1 MVFYVFMLLL
11 LLGSTLVF
19 YSLSPYY
26 AALGL
31 VVSSLFGCVVL
42 TSLGLG
48 FLALLLLL
56 IYMGGMLV
64 VFVYSSALSADR
76 YPTVSN
82 LGEVLAL
89 FFVLSSWVLFI
100 FEDFLESG
108 WEYSLVCVLEDLSSL
123 SFLYSVG
130 GFYLVIGGLAL
141 LVVLVVA
148 LVVSFGYSLSSL
160 RALYLIT
167 T

>member
-1 MVFYVFMLLL
+1 MVFYLFMLLL

-31 VVSSLFGCVVL
+31 MISSLFGCVVL
-42 TSLGLG
+42 TSLGLT

-76 YPTVSN
+76 YPMVSN
-82 LGEVLAL
+82 LSEVVLL
-89 FFVLSSWVLFI
+89 FLLLSFWVLFI
-100 FEDFLESG
+100 FEDFLES
-108 WEYSLVCVLEDLSSL
+108 STLFNLLSPLNDLSSL
-123 SFLYSVG
+123 SVLYDYG
-130 GFYLVIGGLAL
+130 GAYLLVGGLAL
-141 LVVLVVA
+141 LVVLIVA
-148 LVVSFGYSLSSL
+148 LVVSYGSSLLAL
-160 RALYLIT
+160 RAL
-167 T
+167 

>member
-1 MVFYVFMLLL
+1 MVFYLFMLLL

-31 VVSSLFGCVVL
+31 MISSLFGCVVL
-42 TSLGLG
+42 TSLGLT

-76 YPTVSN
+76 YPMVSN
-82 LGEVLAL
+82 LGEVILL
-89 FFVLSSWVLFI
+89 FLLLSFWVLFI
-100 FEDFLESG
+100 FEDFLES
-108 WEYSLVCVLEDLSSL
+108 STLFKLLSPLNDLSSL
-123 SFLYSVG
+123 SVLYDCG
-130 GFYLVIGGLAL
+130 GAYLLIGGLAL
-141 LVVLVVA
+141 LVVLIVA
-148 LVVSFGYSLSSL
+148 LVVSYGSSLLAL
-160 RALYLIT
+160 RAL
-167 T
+167 

>member
-1 MVFYVFMLLL
+1 MVFYLFMLFL

-31 VVSSLFGCVVL
+31 MISSLFGCVVL
-42 TSLGLG
+42 VSLGLG

-76 YPTVSN
+76 YPVVSN
-82 LGEVLAL
+82 LGEVMLL
-89 FFVLSSWVLFI
+89 FVLLSSWVFFI
-100 FEDFLESG
+100 FEDFLEAGVVSG
-108 WEYSLVCVLEDLSSL
+108 YLYSLGDLGSL
-123 SFLYSVG
+123 SCLYGLG
-130 GFYLVIGGLAL
+130 GFYLLIGGLAL

-148 LVVSFGYSLSSL
+148 LVVSFGSSLVSL
-160 RALYLIT
+160 RAL
-167 T
+167 

>member
-1 MVFYVFMLLL
+1 MVFYLFLLLL

-31 VVSSLFGCVVL
+31 VLTSLFGCIIL
-42 TSLGLG
+42 SCLGLS

-56 IYMGGMLV
+56 VYMGGMMV

-76 YPTVSN
+76 YPVVSN
-82 LGEVLAL
+82 LGEV
-89 FFVLSSWVLFI
+89 FVVFILLSAWVFLI
-100 FEDFLESG
+100 FEDFSEFGLSG
-108 WEYSLVCVLEDLSSL
+108 ENILSLGDLDSLSSL
-123 SFLYSVG
+123 YSAG
-130 GFYLVIGGLAL
+130 GLYLVIGGIAL

-148 LVVSFGYSLSSL
+148 LVVSWGIESSSL
-160 RALYLIT
+160 RSL
-167 T
+167 

>member
-1 MVFYVFMLLL
+1 MVFYLFMLFL

-31 VVSSLFGCVVL
+31 MISSLFGCVLLV
-42 TSLGLG
+42 SLGLS

-82 LGEVLAL
+82 LGEVMVL
-89 FFVLSSWVLFI
+89 FVLLSSWVFII

-108 WEYSLVCVLEDLSSL
+108 VSLDSNHVLLDLGSL
-123 SFLYSVG
+123 CHLYDLG
-130 GFYLVIGGLAL
+130 GFYLLVGGLAL
-141 LVVLVVA
+141 LVVLVLA
-148 LVVSFGYSLSSL
+148 LVVSFGSSLSSL
-160 RALYLIT
+160 RAL
-167 T
+167 

>member
-1 MVFYVFMLLL
+1 MVFYLFMLFL

-31 VVSSLFGCVVL
+31 MISSLFGCVLLV
-42 TSLGLG
+42 SLGLS

-82 LGEVLAL
+82 LGEVM
-89 FFVLSSWVLFI
+89 VLFILLSFWVFII

-108 WEYSLVCVLEDLSSL
+108 VILSCNNVVLDLGSLYCLYDL
-123 SFLYSVG
+123 G
-130 GFYLVIGGLAL
+130 GFYLLVGGLAL
-141 LVVLVVA
+141 LVVLVLA
-148 LVVSFGYSLSSL
+148 LVISFGSSLSSL
-160 RALYLIT
+160 RAL
-167 T
+167 

>member
-1 MVFYVFMLLL
+1 MVFYLFMLLL

-31 VVSSLFGCVVL
+31 MISSLFGCVVL
-42 TSLGLG
+42 TSLGLT

-76 YPTVSN
+76 YPMVSN
-82 LGEVLAL
+82 LGEVGVA
-89 FFVLSSWVLFI
+89 FFVAVFLGFFLYWSASSSQEPWFNFLSPFNSFI
-100 FEDFLESG
+100 FSFCIIRYG
-108 WEYSLVCVLEDLSSL
+108 GSLLACSSVGSFSVLDCGFG
-123 SFLYSVG
+123 SFLW
-130 GFYLVIGGLAL
+130 FF
-141 LVVLVVA
+141 
-148 LVVSFGYSLSSL
+148 SFSTSS
-160 RALYLIT
+160 
-167 T
+167 

>member
-1 MVFYVFMLLL
+1 MVFYLFLLLL

-31 VVSSLFGCVVL
+31 VLTSLFGCVVL
-42 TSLGLG
+42 SCLGLS

-56 IYMGGMLV
+56 IYMGGMMV

-76 YPTVSN
+76 YPVVSN
-82 LGEVLAL
+82 LGEV
-89 FFVLSSWVLFI
+89 FIVFVLLSVWVFLI
-100 FEDFLESG
+100 FEDFSELG
-108 WEYSLVCVLEDLSSL
+108 LSSNVLL
-123 SFLYSVG
+123 SLHDLDNLSGLYGAG
-130 GFYLVIGGLAL
+130 GFYLVIGGVAL

-148 LVVSFGYSLSSL
+148 LVVSWGIDSSSL
-160 RALYLIT
+160 RSL
-167 T
+167 

>member
-1 MVFYVFMLLL
+1 MVFYLFMLLL

-31 VVSSLFGCVVL
+31 MISSLFGCVVL
-42 TSLGLG
+42 TSLGLT

-76 YPTVSN
+76 YPMVSN
-82 LGEVLAL
+82 LGEVVLL
-89 FFVLSSWVLFI
+89 FLLLSFWVLFI
-100 FEDFLESG
+100 FEDFLES
-108 WEYSLVCVLEDLSSL
+108 STLFNLLSPLNDLSSL
-123 SFLYSVG
+123 SVLYDYG
-130 GFYLVIGGLAL
+130 GAYLLVGGLAL
-141 LVVLVVA
+141 LVVLIVA
-148 LVVSFGYSLSSL
+148 LVVSYGSSLLAL
-160 RALYLIT
+160 RAL
-167 T
+167 

>member
-1 MVFYVFMLLL
+1 MFYLFMLLL

-31 VVSSLFGCVVL
+31 MISSLFGCVVL
-42 TSLGLG
+42 TSLGLT

-76 YPTVSN
+76 YPMVSN
-82 LGEVLAL
+82 LGEVILL
-89 FFVLSSWVLFI
+89 FLLLSFWVLFI
-100 FEDFLESG
+100 FEDFLES
-108 WEYSLVCVLEDLSSL
+108 STLFKLLSPLNDLSSL
-123 SFLYSVG
+123 SVLYDCG
-130 GFYLVIGGLAL
+130 GAYLLVGGLAL
-141 LVVLVVA
+141 LVVLIVA
-148 LVVSFGYSLSSL
+148 LVVSYGSSLLAL
-160 RALYLIT
+160 RAL
-167 T
+167 

>member
-1 MVFYVFMLLL
+1 MVFYIFMLFL

-31 VVSSLFGCVVL
+31 VLSSLFGCLVL
-42 TSLGLG
+42 GFLGLS

-76 YPTVSN
+76 YPVVSN
-82 LGEVLAL
+82 LGEVIIL
-89 FFVLSSWVLFI
+89 FLMLSLWVFFI
-100 FEDFLESG
+100 FEDLLDSSCLGGSFI
-108 WEYSLVCVLEDLSSL
+108 SLLDLNGL
-123 SFLYSVG
+123 LGLYDFG
-130 GFYLVIGGLAL
+130 GIYLLIAGLAL

-148 LVVSFGYSLSSL
+148 LLISYGSAIVSL
-160 RALYLIT
+160 RAL
-167 T
+167 

>member
-1 MVFYVFMLLL
+1 MVFYLFLLLL

-31 VVSSLFGCVVL
+31 VLTSLFGCIIL
-42 TSLGLG
+42 SCLGLS

-56 IYMGGMLV
+56 IYMGGMMV

-76 YPTVSN
+76 YPIVSN
-82 LGEVLAL
+82 LGEVFVI
-89 FFVLSSWVLFI
+89 FFLLSAWVFFI
-100 FEDFLESG
+100 FEDLFEFSLSNN
-108 WEYSLVCVLEDLSSL
+108 SLVGCNDLSSL
-123 SFLYSVG
+123 SILYDSAGSYLILG
-130 GFYLVIGGLAL
+130 GVAL

-148 LVVSFGYSLSSL
+148 LIVSWGYDYSSL
-160 RALYLIT
+160 RSL
-167 T
+167 

>member
-1 MVFYVFMLLL
+1 MLLL

-31 VVSSLFGCVVL
+31 MIRSLFGCVVL
-42 TSLGLG
+42 TSLGLT

-76 YPTVSN
+76 YPMVSN
-82 LGEVLAL
+82 LGEVVLL
-89 FFVLSSWVLFI
+89 FLLLSFWVLFI
-100 FEDFLESG
+100 FEDFLESRTLFNLL
-108 WEYSLVCVLEDLSSL
+108 SPLKDLSSL
-123 SFLYSVG
+123 SVLYDYG
-130 GFYLVIGGLAL
+130 GAYLLVGGLAL
-141 LVVLVVA
+141 LVVLIVA
-148 LVVSFGYSLSSL
+148 LVVSYGSSLLAL
-160 RALYLIT
+160 RAL
-167 T
+167 

>member
-1 MVFYVFMLLL
+1 MMFYFFLLFL

-31 VVSSLFGCVVL
+31 VLTSLFGCVVL
-42 TSLGLG
+42 SCLGLS

-56 IYMGGMLV
+56 IYMGGMMV

-76 YPTVSN
+76 YPLVSN
-82 LGEVLAL
+82 LGEVFLL
-89 FFVLSSWVLFI
+89 FVLLSFWVFFI
-100 FEDFLESG
+100 FEDLFEF
-108 WEYSLVCVLEDLSSL
+108 ENAVKVLTGINDLNGL
-123 SFLYSVG
+123 SALYGLGGAYLIVG
-130 GFYLVIGGLAL
+130 GVAL

-148 LVVSFGYSLSSL
+148 LVVSWGVDSSSL
-160 RALYLIT
+160 RSL
-167 T
+167 

>member
-1 MVFYVFMLLL
+1 MVFYLFLLLL

-31 VVSSLFGCVVL
+31 VLTSLFGCVIL
-42 TSLGLG
+42 SCLGLS

-56 IYMGGMLV
+56 IYMGGMMV

-76 YPTVSN
+76 YPVVSN
-82 LGEVLAL
+82 LGEVFAI
-89 FFVLSSWVLFI
+89 FFLLSLWVFFI
-100 FEDFLESG
+100 FEDLFEFAVEGNLFIVLSDLN
-108 WEYSLVCVLEDLSSL
+108 SLGA
-123 SFLYSVG
+123 LYGLG
-130 GFYLVIGGLAL
+130 GFYLLVGGVAL

-148 LVVSFGYSLSSL
+148 LVVSWGVDSASL
-160 RALYLIT
+160 RSL
-167 T
+167 

>member
-1 MVFYVFMLLL
+1 MVFYLFLLLL

-31 VVSSLFGCVVL
+31 VLTSLFGCVVL
-42 TSLGLG
+42 SCLGLS

-56 IYMGGMLV
+56 IYMGGMMV

-82 LGEVLAL
+82 LGEV
-89 FFVLSSWVLFI
+89 FVIFSLLSAWVFFI
-100 FEDFLESG
+100 FEDLFELGLSNSILLG
-108 WEYSLVCVLEDLSSL
+108 LNDLDALGSL
-123 SFLYSVG
+123 YNVG
-130 GFYLVIGGLAL
+130 GLYLVVGGMAL

-148 LVVSFGYSLSSL
+148 LVVSWGVESSSL
-160 RALYLIT
+160 RSL
-167 T
+167 

>member
-1 MVFYVFMLLL
+1 MFYLFLLLL

-31 VVSSLFGCVVL
+31 VLTSLFGCIVL
-42 TSLGLG
+42 SCLGLS

-56 IYMGGMLV
+56 IYMGGMMV

-76 YPTVSN
+76 YPVVSN
-82 LGEVLAL
+82 LGEV
-89 FFVLSSWVLFI
+89 FIVFVLLSVWVFLI
-100 FEDFLESG
+100 FEDFSELGLNGNVLLSLNDLDNLSG
-108 WEYSLVCVLEDLSSL
+108 
-123 SFLYSVG
+123 LYGVG
-130 GFYLVIGGLAL
+130 GFYLVVGGVAL

-148 LVVSFGYSLSSL
+148 LVVSWGIDSSSL
-160 RALYLIT
+160 RSL
-167 T
+167 